1 MIKWAGTTYRF
12 HPLFTLIM
20 IGSALTGYFLE
31 AVTLFGIVLVHELGH
46 LVAANGLG
54 WRVKEVQLLPFGGV
68 LVVDE
73 LGTAP
78 TWEEL
83 VVSLAGPIQH
93 VWMIVLALLM
103 KWLGV
108 GVDTW
113 WDYFIEANLMIGL
126 FNLIPVMPLD
136 GGKVLQSL
144 LGYLMPYHTTILYT
158 VWISMMLS
166 LAIIVTAITQLI
178 SGHLP
183 LNVMVIGIFLLVSNW
198 YAYRQLPYHFVR
210 FLIGRGTRMSQLVS
224 RGTLAQ
230 PIVITKHRTMAE
242 TLKLFM
248 REKYHLIYVVNE
260 VGRIQAVL
268 PEQQIVSGYLDGK
281 KPGSAVSDLFM

>member
-20 IGSALTGYFLE
+20 IGSAITGYFLE

-46 LVAANGLG
+46 LAAANGFG
-54 WRVKEVQLLPFGGV
+54 WRVREVQLLPFGGV
-68 LVVDE
+68 LIVDE

-78 TWEEL
+78 TREEL
-83 VVSLAGPIQH
+83 IVSLAGPLQH
-93 VWMIVLALLM
+93 VWMILVALLM
-103 KWLGV
+103 KWMDV
-108 GVDTW
+108 GASSW

-136 GGKVLQSL
+136 GGKVMQSL
-144 LGYLMPYHTTILYT
+144 LGYLLSYHNTILYT
-158 VWISMMLS
+158 AWISMILS
-166 LAIIVTAITQLI
+166 LAIIVIAIIQLI

-183 LNVMVIGIFLLVSNW
+183 LNILVIGIFLLVSNW
-198 YAYRQLPYHFVR
+198 YAYRQLPYHFFR
-210 FLIGRGTRMSQLVS
+210 FLIGRGNRMSQLLS

-230 PIVITKHRTMAE
+230 PIVITRHRTMAE

-248 REKYHLIYVVNE
+248 REKYHLIYIVGE
-260 VGRIQAVL
+260 TGRIQAVL
-268 PEQQIVSGYLDGK
+268 PEQQLVSGYLDGK

>member
-20 IGSALTGYFLE
+20 IGSAITGYFLE
-31 AVTLFGIVLVHELGH
+31 AVTLFGIVLVHEMGH
-46 LVAANGLG
+46 LAAANGFG
-54 WRVKEVQLLPFGGV
+54 WRVREVQLLPFGGV

-78 TWEEL
+78 TREEL
-83 VVSLAGPIQH
+83 IVSLAGPLQH
-93 VWMIVLALLM
+93 VWMILVALLM
-103 KWLGV
+103 KWVDLGASS
-108 GVDTW
+108 W

-136 GGKVLQSL
+136 GGKVMQSL
-144 LGYLMPYHTTILYT
+144 LGYLLSYHNTILYT
-158 VWISMMLS
+158 AWISMILS
-166 LAIIVTAITQLI
+166 LGIIVIAIIQLI

-183 LNVMVIGIFLLVSNW
+183 LNILVIGIFLLVSNW
-198 YAYRQLPYHFVR
+198 YAYRQLPYHFFR
-210 FLIGRGTRMSQLVS
+210 FLIGRGNRMSRLLS

-230 PIVITKHRTMAE
+230 PIVITRHRTMAE

-248 REKYHLIYVVNE
+248 REKYHLIYIVGE
-260 VGRIQAVL
+260 TGRIQAVL
-268 PEQQIVSGYLDGK
+268 PEQQLVSGYLDGK

>member
-20 IGSALTGYFLE
+20 IGSAITGYFLE
-31 AVTLFGIVLVHELGH
+31 AVTLFGIVLVHEFGH
-46 LVAANGLG
+46 LAAANGFG
-54 WRVKEVQLLPFGGV
+54 WRVREVQLLPFGGV
-68 LVVDE
+68 LIVDE

-78 TWEEL
+78 TREEL
-83 VVSLAGPIQH
+83 IVSLAGPLQH
-93 VWMIVLALLM
+93 VWMILVALLM
-103 KWLGV
+103 KWVDV
-108 GVDTW
+108 GASSW

-136 GGKVLQSL
+136 GGKVMQSL
-144 LGYLMPYHTTILYT
+144 LGYLLSYHNTILYT
-158 VWISMMLS
+158 AWISMILS
-166 LAIIVTAITQLI
+166 LAIIVIAIIQLI

-183 LNVMVIGIFLLVSNW
+183 LNILVIGIFLLVSNW
-198 YAYRQLPYHFVR
+198 FAYRQLPYHFFR
-210 FLIGRGTRMSQLVS
+210 FLIGRGNRMSQLLS

-230 PIVITKHRTMAE
+230 PIVITRHRTMAE

-248 REKYHLIYVVNE
+248 REKYHLIYVVGE
-260 VGRIQAVL
+260 TGRIQAVL
-268 PEQQIVSGYLDGK
+268 PEQQLVSGYLDGK

>member
-1 MIKWAGTTYRF
+1 MIKWAGTTFRF

-46 LVAANGLG
+46 LAAASGFG
-54 WRVKEVQLLPFGGV
+54 WRVREVQLLPFGGV
-68 LVVDE
+68 LIVDE

-78 TWEEL
+78 TREEL
-83 VVSLAGPIQH
+83 IVALAGPLQH
-93 VWMIVLALLM
+93 VWMIVVALLM
-103 KWLGV
+103 KWMEV
-108 GVDTW
+108 GANSW

-136 GGKVLQSL
+136 GGKVMQSL
-144 LGYLMPYHTTILYT
+144 LGYLLSYHNTILYT
-158 VWISMMLS
+158 TWISMILS
-166 LAIIVTAITQLI
+166 LAIIVVAIIQLI
-178 SGHLP
+178 GGQLP
-183 LNVMVIGIFLLVSNW
+183 LNILVIGIFLLVSNW
-198 YAYRQLPYHFVR
+198 YAYRQLPYHFFR
-210 FLIGRGTRMSQLVS
+210 FLIGRGNRMSRLLS

-230 PIVITKHRTMAE
+230 PIVITRHRTMAE

-248 REKYHLIYVVNE
+248 REKYHLIYIVGDT
-260 VGRIQAVL
+260 GRIQAVL
-268 PEQQIVSGYLDGK
+268 PEQQLVSGYLDGK

>member
-20 IGSALTGYFLE
+20 IGSAITGYFLE
-31 AVTLFGIVLVHELGH
+31 AVTLFGIVLVHEMGH
-46 LVAANGLG
+46 LAAANGFG
-54 WRVKEVQLLPFGGV
+54 WRVREVQLLPFGGV

-78 TWEEL
+78 THEEL
-83 VVSLAGPIQH
+83 IVSLAGPLQH
-93 VWMIVLALLM
+93 VWMILVALLM
-103 KWLGV
+103 KWVDV
-108 GVDTW
+108 GASSW

-136 GGKVLQSL
+136 GGKVMQSL
-144 LGYLMPYHTTILYT
+144 LGYLLSYHNTILYT
-158 VWISMMLS
+158 AWISMILS
-166 LAIIVTAITQLI
+166 LAIIVIAIIQLI

-183 LNVMVIGIFLLVSNW
+183 LNILVIGIFLLVSNW
-198 YAYRQLPYHFVR
+198 YAYRQLPYHFFR
-210 FLIGRGTRMSQLVS
+210 FLIGRGNRMSQLLS

-230 PIVITKHRTMAE
+230 PIVITRHRTMAE

-248 REKYHLIYVVNE
+248 REKYHLIYIVGE
-260 VGRIQAVL
+260 TGRIQAVL
-268 PEQQIVSGYLDGK
+268 PEQQLVSGYLDGK